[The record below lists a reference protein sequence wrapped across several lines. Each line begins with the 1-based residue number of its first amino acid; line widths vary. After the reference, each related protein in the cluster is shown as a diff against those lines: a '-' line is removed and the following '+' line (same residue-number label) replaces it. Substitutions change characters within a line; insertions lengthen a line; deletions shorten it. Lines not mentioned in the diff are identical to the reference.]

1 MIEVELKFPLADRNT
16 LLTALDRVHPGLS
29 FQQRQET
36 DEYFQ
41 HPCRDFKVT
50 DEALRIRLSG
60 GVVELTWKGPKLDP
74 RTKSRKELELTV
86 NELAETSD
94 QRHNRLREILLALGF
109 SSAGLVHKTR
119 HTAKFLFHQRLVQV
133 SIDTVDDL
141 GLFAE
146 LEIICDP
153 SEQAGATELLLQLAE
168 QLELKH
174 TERRSYIALLAER
187 RMS

>member
-60 GVVELTWKGPKLDP
+60 GVVELTWKGPRLDS
-74 RTKSRKELELTV
+74 RTKSREELELTV
-86 NELAETSD
+86 NELVETSD
-94 QRHNRLREILLALGF
+94 LRRNRLREILLALGF

-119 HTAKFLFHQRLVQV
+119 HTAQFFFHQRLVQV
-133 SIDTVDDL
+133 SIDEVEEL
-141 GLFAE
+141 GLYVE
-146 LEIICDP
+146 LETICNP
-153 SEQAGATELLLQLAE
+153 SEREGATELLLRLAE
-168 QLELKH
+168 RLELTG
-174 TERRSYIALLAER
+174 TERRSYIALLLER
-187 RMS
+187 GQS

>member
-60 GVVELTWKGPKLDP
+60 GVVELTWKGPKLDS

-94 QRHNRLREILLALGF
+94 LRHKRLREILLVLGF

-119 HTAKFLFHQRLVQV
+119 HTAQLLFHQRLVQV
-133 SIDTVDDL
+133 SIDNVEDL
-141 GLFAE
+141 GLFVE

-153 SEQAGATELLLQLAE
+153 SERAGATELLLQLAE

-187 RMS
+187 CMS

>member
-1 MIEVELKFPLADRNT
+1 MIEVELKFPLADRT
-16 LLTALDRVHPGLS
+16 ALLTALDRVHSGLS

-60 GVVELTWKGPKLDP
+60 GVVELTWKGPKLDS
-74 RTKSRKELELTV
+74 RTKSRQELELTV

-94 QRHNRLREILLALGF
+94 LRHNRLREILLALGF

-119 HTAKFLFHQRLVQV
+119 HTAEFSIQQRLVQV
-133 SIDTVDDL
+133 SIDTVQDL
-141 GLFAE
+141 GLFVE
-146 LEIICDP
+146 LETLCDA
-153 SEQAGATELLLQLAE
+153 SEREGATELLLQLAD

-187 RMS
+187 RRA

>member
-119 HTAKFLFHQRLVQV
+119 HTARFLFHQRLVQV

>member
-86 NELAETSD
+86 NEMAETSD

-133 SIDTVDDL
+133 SIDTVEDL

-174 TERRSYIALLAER
+174 TERRSYIALLAE
-187 RMS
+187 

>member
-86 NELAETSD
+86 NELTETSD

-119 HTAKFLFHQRLVQV
+119 HIAKFLFHQRLVQV
-133 SIDTVDDL
+133 SIDTVEDL